1 MPFIPHTPADV
12 SEMLSVIG
20 AESIDELFDEIPEA
34 LKAAALEGVPTG
46 RSEMEVGAAPD
57 RARRSRRA
65 PAELHRRGR
74 L

>member
-1 MPFIPHTPADV
+1 MPFIPHTPTDV

-46 RSEMEVGAAPD
+46 RSEMEV
-57 RARRSRRA
+57 AR
-65 PAELHRRGR
+65 L
-74 L
+74 